1 MKRNNVLFA
10 VCASMI
16 ALTGITLTGCSDKT
30 QEAASN
36 TVENAGQDAANH
48 TAAAGQAVE
57 KTGETVA
64 EAGKTAVDATGKA
77 VDATGKAVANGAEMT
92 GEAVGGAVKGAAK
105 ETADIGQIATLT
117 PAIKSAIIAS
127 KIDGST
133 IDVDTSGEKD
143 TVILKGTVKSDA
155 EKKQAAMIAMKTIKD
170 QGKTFKV
177 KNELTVAK

>member
-1 MKRNNVLFA
+1 MKRNNVLLA
-10 VCASMI
+10 ITASMI

-30 QEAASN
+30 QQAASN
-36 TVENAGQDAANH
+36 TVESAGNDAQNH
-48 TAAAGQAVE
+48 AAAAGQAVD
-57 KTGETVA
+57 KAGENVA
-64 EAGKTAVDATGKA
+64 EAGKEAAQATGEA
-77 VDATGKAVANGAEMT
+77 VDATGKAVAKGAEVT
-92 GEAVGGAVKGAAK
+92 GEAVGGAVKGVAK
-105 ETADIGQIATLT
+105 ETQDAGQVLTLT

-133 IDVDTSGEKD
+133 INVDTSGEKD

-170 QGKTFKV
+170 KGETFKV

>member
-1 MKRNNVLFA
+1 MKRNNVLLA
-10 VCASMI
+10 ITASMI

-30 QEAASN
+30 QQAASN
-36 TVENAGQDAANH
+36 TVESAGNDAQNH
-48 TAAAGQAVE
+48 AAAAGQAVD
-57 KTGETVA
+57 KAGENVA
-64 EAGKTAVDATGKA
+64 EAGKEAAQATGEA
-77 VDATGKAVANGAEMT
+77 VDATGKAVAKGAEVT

-105 ETADIGQIATLT
+105 ETQDAGQVLTLT

-133 IDVDTSGEKD
+133 INVDTSGEKD
-143 TVILKGTVKSDA
+143 TVVLKGTVKSEA

-170 QGKTFKV
+170 KGETFKV

>member
-1 MKRNNVLFA
+1 MKRNNVLLA
-10 VCASMI
+10 ITASMI
-16 ALTGITLTGCSDKT
+16 ALTGMTLTGCSDKT
-30 QEAASN
+30 QQAASN
-36 TVENAGQDAANH
+36 TVESAGQDAQNH
-48 TAAAGQAVE
+48 AQAAGQAVE

-64 EAGKTAVDATGKA
+64 DAGKEAVDATGKA
-77 VDATGKAVANGAEMT
+77 VDKTGKAVAKGAEMT
-92 GEAVGGAVKGAAK
+92 GEAVGGAVKGAAEATEK
-105 ETADIGQIATLT
+105 AGEVATLT

-133 IDVDTSGEKD
+133 VNVDTSAEKD

-170 QGKTFKV
+170 KGQTYKV